1 MFAFNKSKKAFTLL
15 ELSIVIAL
23 VSIVGSAVVS
33 LCVLVSNAAHKNS
46 THLAF
51 MQEVT
56 LVQTLVQNFADDENN
71 HANDIEKIKEIETL
85 SISNEGIFKFNN
97 KDYTFDTINNIEF
110 TVDVIKDGEIVK
122 DFLIICTLTL
132 NGDYATDGTNTFTF
146 AVNSYVGENISTGG
160 AQNA

>member
-56 LVQTLVQNFADDENN
+56 LVQTLVQNFADTNANSINENKQNSPTLSDDFKFENN
-71 HANDIEKIKEIETL
+71 SL
-85 SISNEGIFKFNN
+85 VVNN
-97 KDYTFDTINNIEF
+97 SKTYTFDTISNILF
-110 TVDVIKDGEIVK
+110 DVKTESG
-122 DFLIICTLTL
+122 DFLIICSLKL
-132 NGDYATDGTNTFTF
+132 NGNYATDGADTFTF
-146 AVNSYVGENISTGG
+146 AVNSYVGES
-160 AQNA
+160 A

>member
-56 LVQTLVQNFADDENN
+56 LVQTLVQNFADNKDN
-71 HANDIEKIKEIETL
+71 HANINAIDFPYDESSKT
-85 SISNEGIFKFNN
+85 FKFNN
-97 KDYTFDTINNIEF
+97 KDYTFDTINKIEF
-110 TVDVIKDGEIVK
+110 TVDIIKDGEIVK
-122 DFLIICTLTL
+122 DFLIICKLTL
-132 NGDYATDGTNTFTF
+132 NGDYATDGTDTFTF
-146 AVNSYVGENISTGG
+146 AVNSYVGES
-160 AQNA
+160 A

>member
-56 LVQTLVQNFADDENN
+56 LVQTLVQNFADDNANN
-71 HANDIEKIKEIETL
+71 IEKIKEIETL

-132 NGDYATDGTNTFTF
+132 NGDYATDGTKTFTF
-146 AVNSYVGENISTGG
+146 AVNSYVGES
-160 AQNA
+160 A

>member
-56 LVQTLVQNFADDENN
+56 LVQTLVQNFADDNANN
-71 HANDIEKIKEIETL
+71 IEKIKEIETL

-132 NGDYATDGTNTFTF
+132 NGDYATDGTKTFTF
-146 AVNSYVGENISTGG
+146 AVNSYVGESAWYEKTFP
-160 AQNA
+160 

>member
-1 MFAFNKSKKAFTLL
+1 MFAFNKSKKAVTLL

-71 HANDIEKIKEIETL
+71 HANINTIDFPYDESSKT
-85 SISNEGIFKFNN
+85 FKFNN
-97 KDYTFDTINNIEF
+97 KDYTFDTISNISFE
-110 TVDVIKDGEIVK
+110 VK
-122 DFLIICTLTL
+122 TKSGDFLIICSLKL
-132 NGDYATDGTNTFTF
+132 NGDYATDGTDTFTF
-146 AVNSYVGENISTGG
+146 AVNSYVGES
-160 AQNA
+160 A

>member
-56 LVQTLVQNFADDENN
+56 LVQTLVQNFADTNTIDDNTQQTLNSKWSDEN
-71 HANDIEKIKEIETL
+71 KTL
-85 SISNEGIFKFNN
+85 NFT
-97 KDYTFDTINNIEF
+97 KDYTFDTINKIEF

-122 DFLIICTLTL
+122 DFLIICSLEL
-132 NGDYATDGTNTFTF
+132 NGNYATDGTNTFTF
-146 AVNSYVGENISTGG
+146 AVNSYVGES
-160 AQNA
+160 A

>member
-71 HANDIEKIKEIETL
+71 HANNIEKIKEIETL

-97 KDYTFDTINNIEF
+97 KDYTFDTINKIEF
-110 TVDVIKDGEIVK
+110 TVDINNG
-122 DFLIICTLTL
+122 DFLIICKLSL